1 LSDAGL
7 CREALLFH
15 RHQRCRPKDAS
26 WEGEP
31 VPARGYL
38 YLEALYIEEVQAHW
52 PDAAKAQGKW
62 HLLTERN
69 ESISDNLEK
78 LERALYAWA
87 LSNGCG
93 D

>member
-31 VPARGYL
+31 VPGYL

-87 LSNGCG
+87 LSNGYG